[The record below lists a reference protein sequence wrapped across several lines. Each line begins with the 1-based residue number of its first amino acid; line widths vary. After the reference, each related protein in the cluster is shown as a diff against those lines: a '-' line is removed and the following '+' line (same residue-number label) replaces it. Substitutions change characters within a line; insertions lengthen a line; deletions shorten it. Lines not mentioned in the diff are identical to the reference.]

1 MQLDLEQLRTLRA
14 VVEHGTLDAAA
25 TALHVTPSAVS
36 QRVKALETTAGQVL
50 LVRSKPARATA
61 AGEAVLRMARQ
72 VELLAAD
79 TSAELERAA
88 ELPRL
93 AVAVNAD
100 SMATWFLP
108 TIAPLSGEIA
118 IQLHREDET
127 NTLRLLRTGT
137 VVAAITY
144 DDAPVAGCTVT
155 RLGIMRYRPMAS
167 KAFARRWF
175 PDGPTAEALARRW
188 LPDGPTAEA
197 LAKAPMMVFDLDD
210 ALQAE
215 YLEAR
220 SPGAAP
226 PPTMVPSSSD
236 FVKAIE
242 LGLGWGMVPDLQRT
256 AKLVELEPGEERAVA
271 LFLQRWRLNTPSLDR
286 LAQAIV
292 AGARKALAG

>member
-14 VVEHGTLDAAA
+14 VVEQGTLDAAA

-36 QRVKALETTAGQVL
+36 QRLKALETAAGQVL
-50 LVRSKPARATA
+50 LVRSKPARATP
-61 AGEAVLRMARQ
+61 AGETVLRMARQ

-79 TSAELERAA
+79 TSAELARTG

-108 TIAPLSGEIA
+108 AIAPLTGEVA
-118 IQLHREDET
+118 IELHREDEA
-127 NTLRLLRTGT
+127 NTVRLLRAGT

-144 DDAPVAGCTVT
+144 DAAPVSGCTVT
-155 RLGIMRYRPMAS
+155 PLGTMRYRPMAS
-167 KAFARRWF
+167 KAFARRW
-175 PDGPTAEALARRW
+175 

-197 LAKAPMMVFDLDD
+197 LAAAPMMVFDLDD
-210 ALQAE
+210 VLQTE
-215 YLEAR
+215 YLLSR

-226 PPTMVPSSSD
+226 PQTMVPSSAD

-242 LGLGWGMVPDLQRT
+242 LGMGWGMVPDLQRS
-256 AKLVELEPGEERAVA
+256 AKLVELEPGAETDVA
-271 LFLQRWRLNTPSLDR
+271 LYLQRWRLRTPSLDR
-286 LAQAIV
+286 LAGAIV
-292 AGARKALAG
+292 EGARERLA

>member
-1 MQLDLEQLRTLRA
+1 MTMQLDLEQLRTLRA

-25 TALHVTPSAVS
+25 AALHVTPSAVS
-36 QRVKALETTAGQVL
+36 QRMKALETTAGQVL
-50 LVRSKPARATA
+50 LVRSRPARATA

-72 VELLAAD
+72 VEVLAAD
-79 TSAELERAA
+79 TAAELERTG
-88 ELPRL
+88 EQPRL

-108 TIAPLSGEIA
+108 AIAPLAGEIA
-118 IQLHREDET
+118 VQLHREDET

-155 RLGIMRYRPMAS
+155 RLGIMRYRPMAA

-175 PDGPTAEALARRW
+175 PEGPTAEALA
-188 LPDGPTAEA
+188 E
-197 LAKAPMMVFDLDD
+197 APMMVFDFDD
-210 ALQAE
+210 ALQTE
-215 YLEAR
+215 YLGSR

-256 AKLVELEPGEERAVA
+256 AKLVELEPGEERDVA
-271 LFLQRWRLNTPSLDR
+271 LYLQRWRLNTPSLDR
-286 LAQAIV
+286 LARAIV
-292 AGARKALAG
+292 DGARRRLIR